1 MKTLDEVIDFAVM
14 VLVAGSLGAGL
25 YLAIR
30 FLG

>member
-1 MKTLDEVIDFAVM
+1 MKTLDGFIDFAVM
-14 VLVAGSLGAGL
+14 ILVAGSLATGL